1 MNLASILTVA
11 ILLIIGSY
19 SQLNDYTDVFNKL
32 KTAINDDQQNFKHSA
47 YKRLAKI
54 SDTYGPRVW
63 GS

>member
-1 MNLASILTVA
+1 MNLASILALA

-19 SQLNDYTDVFNKL
+19 SQLDDYTDVVNKL
-32 KTAINDDQQNFKHSA
+32 KTTIKDDQNFTHSA
-47 YKRLAKI
+47 YKRLAYI

>member
-1 MNLASILTVA
+1 MNLASILALA

-19 SQLNDYTDVFNKL
+19 SQLDDYTDVVNKL
-32 KTAINDDQQNFKHSA
+32 KTTIKDDQNFTQSA
-47 YKRLAKI
+47 YKRLAYI